1 TTPPTGDEGDE
12 DTTPPTGD
20 EGDTTPPTGDGGDTT
35 PLTGDGG
42 DTTPLT
48 GDGGDRRAL
57 ERQLISSRAGSGFFV
72 SKLGHVVTSA
82 QVVQDCNRI
91 TVGDN
96 AIEQVRVEIINV
108 DKSNDLALLKLS
120 PLEMSSAKTKSLIQ
134 KLINVIAPLA
144 SNGLLR
150 SSDVRLGEKVLVAGY
165 PSGDFFSNRR
175 KVASDVASST
185 HEADDDSGK
194 FQLDA
199 VLQRD
204 NSGGP
209 IYDRSGNIVGVV
221 TSQLY
226 KLKTAGA
233 ISSMP
238 ESVNLGTKASS
249 VRQFL
254 MSSGLPSKKAEQTE
268 QKSTEKLTEIAQSQA
283 LMVMCLRK
291 NQPKS
296 LQRLP
301 RVRR

>member
-1 TTPPTGDEGDE
+1 
-12 DTTPPTGD
+12 
-20 EGDTTPPTGDGGDTT
+20 
-35 PLTGDGG
+35 
-42 DTTPLT
+42 
-48 GDGGDRRAL
+48 
-57 ERQLISSRAGSGFFV
+57 
-72 SKLGHVVTSA
+72 VVTSA

-296 LQRLP
+296 SQRLP